1 MGVAGGKGPLRRVA
15 EDPRAAD
22 REDYLPKLLF
32 DIVRFFMDTSD
43 IGGRMSDG
51 PYRSLPMSASWKR
64 VAQCGETDAFEIS
77 DISAAL
83 IPALAAD
90 WRIDVQPPFL
100 DQLITAVTQQE
111 SFLFQDGFV
120 AQLEA
125 LRNIAG
131 CGLGRR
137 LLDLTLL
144 ALEGGERGIAA
155 LKLGAKDALYDQ
167 ASRRARQMEEHY
179 LTKGRQAD
187 CNRRSQE
194 DRGRHHECPTR

>member
-1 MGVAGGKGPLRRVA
+1 
-15 EDPRAAD
+15 
-22 REDYLPKLLF
+22 
-32 DIVRFFMDTSD
+32 
-43 IGGRMSDG
+43 MSDG

-64 VAQCGETDAFEIS
+64 VAQCGEIDAFEIS

-83 IPALAAD
+83 VPALAGD
-90 WRIDVQPPFL
+90 WRTDVQPPFL
-100 DQLITAVTQQE
+100 DQLIAVVTQQE

-179 LTKGRQAD
+179 LRESDRQTATD
-187 CNRRSQE
+187 VRRKIEGGIMRAPLESLAHKVVDGDAAPQKVKVAKLSGL
-194 DRGRHHECPTR
+194 DDGVKF

>member
-1 MGVAGGKGPLRRVA
+1 
-15 EDPRAAD
+15 
-22 REDYLPKLLF
+22 
-32 DIVRFFMDTSD
+32 
-43 IGGRMSDG
+43 MSDG

-83 IPALAAD
+83 VPALAAD

-100 DQLITAVTQQE
+100 DQLIAVVTQQE

-179 LTKGRQAD
+179 LRKADRQIATD
-187 CNRRSQE
+187 VRKKIEGGIMSAPLDNLANKVVQGEAAPQKVKVAKLSGL
-194 DRGRHHECPTR
+194 DDGVKL